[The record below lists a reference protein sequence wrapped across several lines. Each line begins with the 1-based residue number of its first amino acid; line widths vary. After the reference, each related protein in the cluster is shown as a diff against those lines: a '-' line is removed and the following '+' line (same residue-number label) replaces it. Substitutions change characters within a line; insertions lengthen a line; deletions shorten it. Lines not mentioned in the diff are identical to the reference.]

1 MRSTRPEDPGT
12 ELAKLTDPERRAASE
27 RFRVIWPLLYA
38 GVHLKRLAEGHGMS
52 LRTLRYWAAL
62 YRKGDLPALAPKPR
76 SQRGKCRIRRRES
89 RGVSSPMLSRRSRH
103 EHTKVRQTTGNPR
116 PKGVDKFLRARDVH

>member
-1 MRSTRPEDPGT
+1 VRSTRPEDPGT

-38 GVHLKRLAEGHGMS
+38 GVPLKRLAGEHGKS
-52 LRTLRYWAAL
+52 LRTLRYWVAL
-62 YRKGDLPALAPKPR
+62 YRKGDLPALAPKPC

-89 RGVSSPMLSRRSRH
+89 RGVSSPMLGTKLPRRSAC
-103 EHTKVRQTTGNPR
+103 
-116 PKGVDKFLRARDVH
+116 FARDPSRED